1 MSMDKYQRYR
11 AKCINEGRCPHCGK
25 PCAPYRTCEARRE
38 RKRFL
43 YLLRRM
49 VAAGLLETNGRRGCE
64 LACRAA
70 DGLAELPFREYAK
83 GREDDRRYLPRING
97 KPINLQEI
105 VVEALKQL
113 GRLATVE
120 EIEEAAMAVIAELR
134 QPQ

>member
-1 MSMDKYQRYR
+1 
-11 AKCINEGRCPHCGK
+11 
-25 PCAPYRTCEARRE
+25 
-38 RKRFL
+38 
-43 YLLRRM
+43 
-49 VAAGLLETNGRRGCE
+49 
-64 LACRAA
+64 
-70 DGLAELPFREYAK
+70 LAELPFREYAK

-105 VVEALKQL
+105 VAEALKQL